1 MALQARSLGVASNL
15 LCNAEGVNKPR
26 SMNTASSPPPAARPS
41 TDAMLHT
48 LERLGAKRPEPRTAS
63 GIYRSVDEFAG
74 LDRLDR
80 AELDETDEG

>member
-1 MALQARSLGVASNL
+1 
-15 LCNAEGVNKPR
+15 
-26 SMNTASSPPPAARPS
+26 MNTASNRPPAARPS
-41 TDAMLHT
+41 ERALHA
-48 LERLGAKRPEPRTAS
+48 LERFAPKERRIAS